1 MRLAFPRMFLF
12 RFWCQPRPRIC
23 WPFRRVL
30 GDLPPNSDLE
40 QKGINEHSAF
50 CCFFFPRKRIPGD
63 FHLPKWTFLNPSG
76 SGVVQAYW
84 HQSEWR
90 NHGAEADH
98 CHDEISGIGAA
109 GFFSIKKHLW
119 SLAYSRS
126 TITRYLSEVNFFFF
140 WATQHHLIWMFN
152 QISYRI
158 QDVHLPSSIHEWHE
172 DLFFCSS
179 TINLL
184 WDDQWWIAVAGDKP
198 PQSKPWNRKAIE
210 ISNIKLN
217 ILSRILRPPVLVAP
231 TVLFRSSLVGHRG
244 FNVHCFNLLFCEI
257 T

>member
-140 WATQHHLIWMFN
+140 EPHNIISFGCSIRFHTGYRMCIFHLQFTSGTKTYFSVAAQSIFSEMIN
-152 QISYRI
+152 GESQLQVISR
-158 QDVHLPSSIHEWHE
+158 PKA
-172 DLFFCSS
+172 
-179 TINLL
+179 NLETERRL
-184 WDDQWWIAVAGDKP
+184 KYQT
-198 PQSKPWNRKAIE
+198 
-210 ISNIKLN
+210 SN
-217 ILSRILRPPVLVAP
+217 
-231 TVLFRSSLVGHRG
+231 
-244 FNVHCFNLLFCEI
+244 
-257 T
+257 